1 MQEKGEGPAGG
12 QEKVAEGIGSRG
24 GAAAVTKLS
33 VGEKIG
39 YGFGDGAANFVF
51 QTMLIFQLPFYTN
64 VFGISAAA
72 AGTLLLVGRFWDAV
86 FDPFM
91 GTLADRTN
99 TRWGKFRPW
108 VLWSAVPFA
117 VAFVLVFTTP
127 HLGATGKMVYAY
139 IMYILL
145 MTLYSVNN
153 TPYSALNGV
162 ITGDVNERTS
172 LSSYRFFF
180 SMTAALIVQG
190 FTLPMVYKFGQGDS
204 QKGYTMTIGM
214 FAIVMIIF
222 YIITF
227 FSVRERVKPDPKQK
241 SSPKKDL
248 VGLLKTRPW
257 VAMFV
262 TTLFVFVTLA
272 MWGSGMFYY
281 FTYYIDKDALYNFL
295 QSLGLSQSAS
305 GTGGVWY
312 GILNGFG
319 LIVGKDGSNVSGV
332 GFSLFNMAGM
342 LMNILGLMVSPALA
356 RRFGKKLVFGTGLF
370 FTALFTGLFILLPA
384 QAVGAAFILNI
395 LKSAAYGPT
404 IPLLWAMMADV
415 ADYSEWRTRRRAT
428 GLVFAG
434 ISFALKAGLGF
445 GGAICGWILSAYG
458 YNNLPNAVQ
467 TPHAILGI
475 RMASSIFPALTFFAG
490 FTAILFYAISKKLSL
505 QIQDELA
512 ERRKSFEY

>member
-1 MQEKGEGPAGG
+1 MQEKANGVVAGED
-12 QEKVAEGIGSRG
+12 V
-24 GAAAVTKLS
+24 AAVTKLS
-33 VGEKIG
+33 VREKIG

-64 VFGISAAA
+64 VFGITAAA

-108 VLWSAVPFA
+108 ILWSAVPFA

-127 HLGATGKMVYAY
+127 HLGATGKIVYAY
-139 IMYILL
+139 VMYILL

-180 SMTAALIVQG
+180 SMMAALIVQG
-190 FTLPMVYKFGQGDS
+190 FTLPMVYKFGQGDA
-204 QKGYTMTIGM
+204 QKGYTMTIGV
-214 FAIVMIIF
+214 FAIVCIIF
-222 YIITF
+222 FLITF

-248 VGLLKTRPW
+248 AGLLKTGPW
-257 VAMFV
+257 ITMFV
-262 TTLFVFVTLA
+262 TTLFVFITLA

-281 FTYYIDKDALYNFL
+281 FTYYVDKDSLFNFL
-295 QSLGLSQSAS
+295 QSLGLAQIQSGS
-305 GTGGVWY
+305 GGTWY
-312 GILNGFG
+312 GILNTFG
-319 LIVGKDGSNVSGV
+319 LIVSRDGSNVSGV

-342 LMNILGLMVSPALA
+342 VMNILGVLA
-356 RRFGKKLVFGTGLF
+356 STFLAIRFGKKMVFTIGLF
-370 FTALFTGLFILLPA
+370 FTAVFTALFILLPA
-384 QAVGAAFILNI
+384 QSVGLAFLLNI
-395 LKSAAYGPT
+395 LKSLSYGPT

-415 ADYSEWRTRRRAT
+415 ADYSEWKTKRRAT

-434 ISFALKAGLGF
+434 IVFGLKAGLGL
-445 GGAICGWILSAYG
+445 GGAICGWILSAYD
-458 YNNLPNAVQ
+458 YDVNNAVQ
-467 TPHAILGI
+467 TAHAILGI
-475 RMASSIFPALTFFAG
+475 RMASSIYPALTFFAG
-490 FTAILFYAISKKLSL
+490 VVAILFYGISKKLNL

-512 ERRKSFEY
+512 ERRRNFEYS

>member
-1 MQEKGEGPAGG
+1 MGVSEDNVAGRENAVDRAVTETG
-12 QEKVAEGIGSRG
+12 
-24 GAAAVTKLS
+24 VTKLAAR
-33 VGEKIG
+33 EKIG
-39 YGFGDGAANFVF
+39 YSFGDGAANFVF

-64 VFGISAAA
+64 VYGLTAAA
-72 AGTLLLVGRFWDAV
+72 AGTLLLVGRFWDAI

-117 VAFVLVFTTP
+117 GVFVLVFTTP
-127 HLGATGKMVYAY
+127 NLGTAGKLIYAY
-139 IMYILL
+139 VMYILL

-162 ITGDVNERTS
+162 LTGDVNERTS

-180 SMTAALIVQG
+180 SMSAALIVQG
-190 FTLPMVYKFGQGDS
+190 FTLPLVYKLGGGDN
-204 QKGYTMTIGM
+204 QKGYTMTIGL
-214 FAIVMIIF
+214 FAIVMVVF
-222 YIITF
+222 YVITF
-227 FSVRERVKPDPKQK
+227 LSVKERVKPDPKQK

-248 VGLLKTRPW
+248 TGLMRTGPW

-272 MWGSGMFYY
+272 MWGSAMFYY
-281 FTYYIDKDALYNFL
+281 FTYYIDEGTLYSFL
-295 QSLGLSQSAS
+295 QSLGLGQSTS
-305 GTGGVWY
+305 GAGGLWY
-312 GILNGFG
+312 GILNAFG
-319 LIVGKDGSNVSGV
+319 LIVGKDATNVSGV

-342 LMNILGLMVSPALA
+342 VMNILGLMTSTVLSK
-356 RRFGKKLVFGTGLF
+356 RFGKKSVFGTGLF
-370 FTALFTGLFILLPA
+370 LTALFTGLFILLPP
-384 QAVGAAFILNI
+384 QAVGAAFVLNI
-395 LKSAAYGPT
+395 LKSASYGPT

-415 ADYSEWRTRRRAT
+415 ADYSEWKTRRRAT

-445 GGAICGWILSAYG
+445 GGAICGWILTAYG
-458 YNNLPNAVQ
+458 YNNLPNAIQ

-490 FTAILFYAISKKLSL
+490 FVAILFYSISKKLNL

-512 ERRKSFEY
+512 DRRRSFEFK